1 MELLSRK
8 KIKSPSADGQSAV
21 TPTENTG
28 IKLEAFIFD
37 CFNKSKRMAV
47 LEGPRSEEFSPV
59 KNAPGSD
66 KDSPDT
72 ARAMLTEQSK
82 KWLRAGDIEV
92 IKKLVSSPGVTAAR
106 KKALIQTRDK
116 SNRQPLHI
124 AAYRDSTED
133 ADICKFLMSMGASNA
148 VKDSAGNTPSEVA
161 GRANRR
167 KSKDVIEEHTDTA
180 PKPRE
185 RRRSRDSKEMVPA
198 GMAPAAAP
206 AADAAAGGMGG
217 GD

>member
-92 IKKLVSSPGVTAAR
+92 IDGPGQVRTSACFAPLVCMPPLLTRSCNCSVHDAAR
-106 KKALIQTRDK
+106 ARSLRVVQ
-116 SNRQPLHI
+116 
-124 AAYRDSTED
+124 
-133 ADICKFLMSMGASNA
+133 
-148 VKDSAGNTPSEVA
+148 
-161 GRANRR
+161 RR
-167 KSKDVIEEHTDTA
+167 GH
-180 PKPRE
+180 
-185 RRRSRDSKEMVPA
+185 
-198 GMAPAAAP
+198 AAAEGQARWP
-206 AADAAAGGMGG
+206 GEP
-217 GD
+217 